1 MRSHRTP
8 AAGVPNVPIELVRG
22 LPFTYEV
29 DVFSPA
35 GVKST
40 VSPSSSPQGALLRG
54 HVVEVQLPPSVN
66 PPVDPLA
73 PETWNR
79 S

>member
-1 MRSHRTP
+1 MSRTP
-8 AAGVPNVPIELVRG
+8 APGVPNVAIELVRG
-22 LPFTYEV
+22 LPNTYEM
-29 DVFSPA
+29 DAFAPG

-40 VSPSSSPQGALLRG
+40 VAAASSPRGELLRG
-54 HVVEVQLPPSVN
+54 HVPTVQLPPSVN

-79 S
+79 